1 MGGKG
6 SGGSRAGAGRKS
18 LDGAPREKLSISLP
32 VWIADLVRVEAARRH
47 VAASQLITELLTKG
61 LGS

>member
-6 SGGSRAGAGRKS
+6 SGGSRNGAGRKA
-18 LDGAPREKLSISLP
+18 LDGTPRVKLSISLP
-32 VWIADLVRVEAARRH
+32 VWIADLVRDEAARRH